1 MVFFAPPAPSVR
13 ARTRLPGLGR
23 AGLVQ
28 CPADDLDVVGARAAS
43 RRFRG
48 AARVPR
54 ASSPALPVPWS
65 NHAVRGAVTEPLL
78 ERVGAAPSIS
88 PNGRRVDAHQSGVD
102 VDHRRPVRPDT
113 GPPRRQRPVSARR
126 PGPRPL
132 SRCLAGPASTASAA
146 STWSAR
152 VPTSRE
158 TVGSEATDPRISF
171 SRRGE
176 RSDRQRPP
184 RVARTAGSAMT
195 LPGSRTDHGRR
206 HADRAPQSSLPSPA
220 PGRLRSAASPRPAPP
235 QQHPRTPHPPTEC
248 NSLIFHHEDALPL
261 KLSDLSNPH
270 HPKRNDTPPRLQHPN
285 NENSRLG
292 SRAGCRAPRD
302 RGR

>member
-1 MVFFAPPAPSVR
+1 MRSGGRSPSPFLKGRGHPLHFSEWTPTRVAPMSITGGRSAQTPAVDE
-13 ARTRLPGLGR
+13 
-23 AGLVQ
+23 
-28 CPADDLDVVGARAAS
+28 C
-43 RRFRG
+43 
-48 AARVPR
+48 
-54 ASSPALPVPWS
+54 SPAGA
-65 NHAVRGAVTEPLL
+65 HA
-78 ERVGAAPSIS
+78 
-88 PNGRRVDAHQSGVD
+88 
-102 VDHRRPVRPDT
+102 
-113 GPPRRQRPVSARR
+113 
-126 PGPRPL
+126 
-132 SRCLAGPASTASAA
+132 RCLAVLR
-146 STWSAR
+146 AR
-152 VPTSRE
+152 PRRPRRPRRGRSGSPTSRE
-158 TVGSEATDPRISF
+158 TMGSEATDPRISF

-176 RSDRQRPP
+176 RSDRHRPP